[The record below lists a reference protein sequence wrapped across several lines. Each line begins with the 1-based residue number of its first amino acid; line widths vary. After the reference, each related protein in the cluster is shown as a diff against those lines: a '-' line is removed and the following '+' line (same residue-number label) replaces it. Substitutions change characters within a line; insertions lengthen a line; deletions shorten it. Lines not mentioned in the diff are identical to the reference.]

1 MHQSKQPQHQQ
12 KLSFMNGVWFD
23 SIKRHPSKHL
33 PLQSQNYINNK
44 DTRTTSMTSFLVSFF
59 CLHFTSFSSIILFC
73 EYCWLWACIR
83 LLTPNLNKSRTK
95 NEVLFLCQS
104 CILIRNV
111 FQLLLERKWLQMSLK
126 HQQLSSEGVL

>member
-12 KLSFMNGVWFD
+12 KLSFMNGVWFN

-59 CLHFTSFSSIILFC
+59 VYISHLF
-73 EYCWLWACIR
+73 L
-83 LLTPNLNKSRTK
+83 
-95 NEVLFLCQS
+95 VLFFFVS
-104 CILIRNV
+104 IVDFEHV
-111 FQLLLERKWLQMSLK
+111 F
-126 HQQLSSEGVL
+126 VC